1 MRNYHVKNRYMR
13 DDLREESFRKSFWAA
28 VQITVGLIALL
39 AVYGWMGAR
48 DAEAAASERETN
60 LSARFAQYL
69 THGYTEN
76 SDTIFMCERKT
87 YEVPK

>member
-1 MRNYHVKNRYMR
+1 MRNYHVKNTRMR
-13 DDLREESFRKSFWAA
+13 DDLHQESFRKSLWAA

-39 AVYGWMGAR
+39 AIYGWMGAR
-48 DAEAAASERETN
+48 DAEASASEREAN
-60 LSARFAQYL
+60 LSHRFAQYL